1 MRAAVYECDFR
12 PIALA
17 EHIVYGSAVHSHA
30 HERQRTL
37 PPPDTPELGD
47 AETNAVVELAR
58 ETAADAALGVLV
70 FCESRRRCEDLA
82 LMLHARMPPPASP
95 ALADA
100 RREVA
105 GELAT
110 SPAGLD
116 PVLARTVPAGVAFHH
131 AGLTS
136 EERDIVTA
144 AYNAGSLKAVFCT
157 ATMAAG
163 VNLPARRVVISPR
176 MGRGFVD
183 AAMLYVPCCS
193 VSPSF
198 PFSSFFSTKVL
209 GSARRSWVSLG
220 GGGGAQGGKR

>member
-1 MRAAVYECDFR
+1 MLGQWLRAAVYECDFR
-12 PIALA
+12 PVALT
-17 EHIVYGSAVHSHA
+17 EHIVYGSAVHSHTN
-30 HERQRTL
+30 ERLRTL
-37 PPPDTPELGD
+37 APSDDPELGD
-47 AETNAVVELAR
+47 PETNAFVVLAH

-82 LMLHARMPPPASP
+82 LLLHARMPPPASP
-95 ALADA
+95 ELADA
-100 RREVA
+100 RRDVA

-136 EERDIVTA
+136 EEREIVTA

-176 MGRGFVD
+176 MGRDFVD
-183 AAMLYVPCCS
+183 AAMLYVLPRS
-193 VSPSF
+193 SA
-198 PFSSFFSTKVL
+198 PF
-209 GSARRSWVSLG
+209 
-220 GGGGAQGGKR
+220 